1 VKTGAGATPETIDD
15 YLAKLDVAERTALE
29 KLRKD
34 IHAAAPGAEECI
46 SYRIP
51 AFRLNGKVLFWFA
64 AQAKH
69 CAFYPGAVVQTQKAL
84 LKGYDTAKGTVRFQ
98 AARPLPALLVRKL
111 VKAQIARHRVTSKP

>member
-1 VKTGAGATPETIDD
+1 VKTRTRATPETIDD
-15 YLAKLDVAERTALE
+15 YLATLDVAERTALE

-51 AFRLNGKVLFWFA
+51 AVRFNGKLLCWFA
-64 AQAKH
+64 AQKKH

-84 LKGYDTAKGTVRFQ
+84 LEGYDTAKGTVRFQ

-111 VKAQIARHRVTSKP
+111 VRAQIARQRVTSKP